1 MNISCIKTSGSIIQW
16 LKIWC
21 QPVCSLIPVLIS
33 LLLVSHESLSK
44 SPNSLYSNLET
55 KDINNSFIAYSII
68 IRNARNYA
76 CKSIQYSA
84 NQRRCS
90 INIKCSEMS
99 QVILLIC
106 CVGQV
111 KLCLSG
117 EKKENT
123 SNKYFESIFYL
134 FQKKKVQEIVVTKVS
149 Q

>member
-44 SPNSLYSNLET
+44 SPNSMYSNLET

-117 EKKENT
+117 G
-123 SNKYFESIFYL
+123 
-134 FQKKKVQEIVVTKVS
+134 KKKAHQINILKVYS
-149 Q
+149 ICFRKKKFKKLW